1 MFTWNIE
8 EGKLTEEKAD
18 FIEKN
23 AYTWRTG
30 YEYYY
35 KAEAETSREDKIAF
49 IDSYTDGFM
58 SALIALSKKYIED
71 EKHLKH
77 NKNGDVT
84 WRESVKWLKAN
95 APADLV
101 EAGKFRTGTSL
112 TLFVECNRYN
122 ITDTT
127 SFFMRMVHIK
137 EVVEPRWETDNYV
150 NDVFHD
156 LLRALAK
163 AETEY
168 MEQVA

>member
-8 EGKLTEEKAD
+8 EGKLTAEKAE
-18 FIEKN
+18 FTERN
-23 AYTWRTG
+23 AYTWRKS

-35 KAEAETSREDKIAF
+35 RAETDTSREDKIAF

-58 SALIALSKKYIED
+58 TTLIALGNKYIED
-71 EKHLKH
+71 EKQLKR

-112 TLFVECNRYN
+112 TLFVECNHYN

-137 EVVEPRWETDNYV
+137 EVVEPRWEGDDYV

-156 LLRALAK
+156 LLCALAK

-168 MEQVA
+168 TAKAA